1 MADAEMIDLV
11 FDLGGG
17 PLSPAYPFELWA
29 ELVRHVPQLAEDASA
44 GVLPLRTAESG
55 DQMLLPKRAK
65 LVLRLPSALAECA
78 AALSGR
84 QLDIEGSPLILGAGK
99 LREIQ
104 PYSTLHA
111 QLVAGA
117 DDEIEF
123 MEGVAAELAAL
134 GVEGQL
140 ICGMRRSLCG
150 SQQSVR
156 GYGLVI
162 HDLKPEA
169 SLRLQYAGLGAGRH
183 LGCGI
188 FVPYKVISSLE

>member
-17 PLSPAYPFELWA
+17 PLDAAYPFALWD
-29 ELVRHVPQLAEDASA
+29 ELVRHVPQLAEEAEA

-55 DQMLLPKRAK
+55 EQMLLPRRAK
-65 LVLRLPSALAECA
+65 LVLRLPAALAEA
-78 AALSGR
+78 AAMLAGR
-84 QLDIEGSPLILGAGK
+84 RLDLGGSALTLGAGK

-111 QLVAGA
+111 QLVSGA

-140 ICGMRRSLCG
+140 ICGMRRSRSG
-150 SQQSVR
+150 AQHAIH

-169 SLRLQYAGLGAGRH
+169 SLRLQYSGLGAGRRF
-183 LGCGI
+183 GCGI
-188 FVPYKVISSLE
+188 FIPYKVISGLE

>member
-17 PLSPAYPFELWA
+17 PLSAAYPFALWA
-29 ELVRHVPQLAEDASA
+29 ELVRHVPQLAGDAAA

-55 DQMLLPKRAK
+55 EEMLLPKRAK
-65 LVLRLPSALAECA
+65 LVLRLPHALAGQA

-84 QLDIEGSPLILGAGK
+84 QLDVEGGTLSLGAGK
-99 LREIQ
+99 LRGIQ

-134 GVEGQL
+134 GVEGEL
-140 ICGMRRSLCG
+140 ICGMRRSLACA
-150 SQQSVR
+150 QR
-156 GYGLVI
+156 AIHGYGLVI

-183 LGCGI
+183 FGCGI

>member
-1 MADAEMIDLV
+1 MAEKMIDLV

-17 PLSPAYPFELWA
+17 PLSAGYPFALWD
-29 ELVRHVPQLAEDASA
+29 ELVRHVPQLAEDAAA

-55 DQMLLPKRAK
+55 EEMLLPRRAK
-65 LVLRLPSALAECA
+65 LVLRLPHTLAAPA
-78 AALSGR
+78 AALAGR
-84 QLDIEGSPLILGAGK
+84 QLDLEGCSLSLGAGK
-99 LREIQ
+99 RREIQ

-117 DDEIEF
+117 DDEVEF
-123 MEGVAAELAAL
+123 MAGVAAELASL

-140 ICGMRRSLCG
+140 ICGMRRSLSCA
-150 SQQSVR
+150 QR
-156 GYGLVI
+156 TIHGYGLVI

-169 SLRLQYAGLGAGRH
+169 SLRLQCAGLGAERH

-188 FVPYKVISSLE
+188 FIPYKVISSLE

>member
-1 MADAEMIDLV
+1 MTDAEMIDLV

-17 PLSPAYPFELWA
+17 PLSADYPFALWA
-29 ELVRHVPQLAEDASA
+29 ALVRYVPQLETDALA

-55 DQMLLPKRAK
+55 KQMLLPRRAK
-65 LVLRLPSALAECA
+65 LVLRLPRALAGHA
-78 AALSGR
+78 AALSGL
-84 QLDIEGSPLILGAGK
+84 QLDVEGSPLSLGAGK

-111 QLVAGA
+111 QLVVGA
-117 DDEIEF
+117 DDEVEF

-134 GVEGQL
+134 GVEGKL
-140 ICGMRRSLCG
+140 ICGLRRSLSG
-150 SQQSVR
+150 AQR
-156 GYGLVI
+156 AIGGYGLVI

-169 SLRLQYAGLGAGRH
+169 SLRLQYAGLGAERH

-188 FVPYKVISSLE
+188 FIPYKVISGLE

>member
-1 MADAEMIDLV
+1 MIDLV

-17 PLSPAYPFELWA
+17 PLTAAYPFALWA
-29 ELVRHVPQLAEDASA
+29 ELVRHVPQLADDASA
-44 GVLPLRTAESG
+44 GILPLRTAESG
-55 DQMLLPKRAK
+55 EEMLLPKRAK
-65 LVLRLPSALAECA
+65 LVLRLPSALAGCA
-78 AALSGR
+78 AALSGS
-84 QLDIEGSPLILGAGK
+84 QLDLEGSSLTLGSGK
-99 LREIQ
+99 PREIQ

-111 QLVAGA
+111 QLVTGA

-134 GVEGQL
+134 GVDGQL

-150 SQQSVR
+150 AQRSVH

-169 SLRLQYAGLGAGRH
+169 SLRLQYSGLGADRH

-188 FVPYKVISSLE
+188 FVPYKVISGLE